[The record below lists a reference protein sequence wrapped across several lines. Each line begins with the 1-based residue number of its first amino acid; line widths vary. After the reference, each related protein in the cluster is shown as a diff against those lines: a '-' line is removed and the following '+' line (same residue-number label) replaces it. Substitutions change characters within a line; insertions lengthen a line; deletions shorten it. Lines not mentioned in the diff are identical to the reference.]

1 MMAVLTNNL
10 EGLNLADNKPISV
23 VIAGAR
29 GKMGREALR
38 ALEMDKRFRVAGVLV
53 RNLHV
58 DVGDTY
64 PAFDDPQTLLS
75 TIQPDVWLDLTDAN
89 SVVHHVDLA
98 LSHGVRP
105 VVGATG
111 YSDDDLARWTAVC
124 EENQIGAVVAPN
136 FAIGALLMIR
146 FAEEASKFF
155 QNVEIIELH
164 HDGKRDAPS
173 GTAKRTAK
181 AIAEA
186 RKGSNADAQAETREL
201 LSKSDADAARGQ
213 AVHGVHVHSVRL
225 PGLVAHQEVIFGG
238 TGEVLTIRH
247 DSLSRA
253 SFMPGVLTA
262 CERVMNLRSLVYG
275 LEHLLF

>member
-1 MMAVLTNNL
+1 
-10 EGLNLADNKPISV
+10 LAENKPISV
-23 VIAGAR
+23 AVAGAR

-38 ALEMDKRFRVAGVLV
+38 ALEMDKRFQVAGVLV
-53 RNLHV
+53 RNRHDDV
-58 DVGDTY
+58 DDTY
-64 PAFDDPQTLLS
+64 PAFDDAQALLS
-75 TIQPDVWLDLTDAN
+75 TLQPDVWLDLTDAN
-89 SVVHHVDLA
+89 SVVRHVDLA
-98 LSHGVRP
+98 LSHGVRT

-111 YSDDDLARWTAVC
+111 YTDEDLARWTAIC
-124 EENQIGAVVAPN
+124 EENQLGAVVAPN

-155 QNVEIIELH
+155 ESVEIIELH

-181 AIAEA
+181 AIAQARQGAHSDVEA
-186 RKGSNADAQAETREL
+186 ESRNLTPETVADA
-201 LSKSDADAARGQ
+201 SRGQ
-213 AVHGVHVHSVRL
+213 ALHGIHVHSVRL